1 MHSIRQSASVYLFIG
16 GLLHMAAVLA
26 VGDTKIEKINRVLAL
41 T

>member
-16 GLLHMAAVLA
+16 GLLHMAVLA